1 MSAASD
7 KRNMRVTEGELIKA
21 SNFSNSI
28 ISLKEVPTR
37 MGMIILTEFRIKP
50 VWRLS
55 TVTHAELVYPAL

>member
-7 KRNMRVTEGELIKA
+7 KRNMRVTNRELIKA

-37 MGMIILTEFRIKP
+37 MRMITLTEFRIKP